1 MFFSYKYA
9 AIQLIKQGK
18 GGRIIGAASIAG
30 KKGTRRVYSA
40 EVFTFI
46 RSPRCDIFPSSTFS
60 GFPQHA
66 VYTATKF
73 AVRGMTQCAAID
85 YGKYGITVNAYAP
98 GAIETALRAYI
109 ESVPS
114 THSP

>member
-1 MFFSYKYA
+1 MIS
-9 AIQLIKQGK
+9 L
-18 GGRIIGAASIAG
+18 
-30 KKGTRRVYSA
+30 
-40 EVFTFI
+40 
-46 RSPRCDIFPSSTFS
+46 TFS

-98 GAIETALRAYI
+98 GAIETALRAYF
-109 ESVPS
+109 EFVPS
-114 THSP
+114 THSPDEVEQSMTVMNTTRRLLGSQRVHGRTR